1 MAIVALPMDIPTF
14 RPPCLHDG
22 DTIGIIAPAGPVS
35 RRDDFERG
43 VAVLNRM
50 GFNTRYDERIF
61 DNRRYLAGND
71 TSRAEELMR
80 YFEDPSVQAILPL
93 RGGYGCARLL
103 PYLDR
108 KRLCRHP
115 KLLTG
120 FSDLT
125 TLHLYFQ
132 RLFGWATIYGPM
144 VTSPSLCEI
153 SGRAEEHLKSLWTD
167 PNYLPEITF
176 PQMESLTPGVAEG
189 RLTGGCLSVVV
200 TSLGTPYEIQTD
212 GAILFLEDLSEPP
225 YRLDR
230 MISHLKLAGKLDH
243 INGLL
248 LGSFIDCEPDNASDY
263 TARDVILDV
272 VGDLQVP
279 VLYNFPAG
287 HGREIWA
294 LPFGI
299 RVRMDADR
307 RSLELLESA
316 VTAGRL
322 AD

>member
-1 MAIVALPMDIPTF
+1 MDIPTF

-50 GFNTRYDERIF
+50 GFRV
-61 DNRRYLAGND
+61 RYLAGDD
-71 TSRAEELMR
+71 TSRAEELMS
-80 YFEDPSVQAILPL
+80 YFEDPAVHAVMPL

-103 PYLDR
+103 PHLDER
-108 KRLCRHP
+108 RLSRNP

-120 FSDLT
+120 FSDIT

-132 RLFGWATIYGPM
+132 RRFGWVTIYGPM
-144 VTSPSLCEI
+144 AASPSLWEI
-153 SGRAEEHLKSLWTD
+153 SGSEKEHLKSLWTN
-167 PNYLPEITF
+167 PNYLPKITF
-176 PQMESLTPGVAEG
+176 PQLESFAPGVAEG

-200 TSLGTPYEIQTD
+200 TSLGTDYEIRTE
-212 GAILFLEDLSEPP
+212 GAILFLEDLSESP

-243 INGLL
+243 IAGLL
-248 LGSFIDCEPDNASDY
+248 LGSFIDCEPDDATY
-263 TARDVILDV
+263 TARDVLRDV

-287 HGREIWA
+287 HGRENWA
-294 LPFGI
+294 LPFGT
-299 RVRMDADR
+299 RVRMDTDK
-307 RSLELLESA
+307 RSLALLEPA
-316 VTAGRL
+316 VAVASSSHHL
-322 AD
+322 